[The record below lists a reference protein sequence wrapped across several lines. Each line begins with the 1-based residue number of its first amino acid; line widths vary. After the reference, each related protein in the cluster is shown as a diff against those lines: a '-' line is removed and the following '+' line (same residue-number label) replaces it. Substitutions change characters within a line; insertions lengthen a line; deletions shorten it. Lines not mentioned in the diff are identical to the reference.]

1 MNKIMWKIRGLFIKS
16 LAGKDMTIII
26 NANLDSKKGII
37 VGKYNVFKNINIE
50 GFDSSITVEINKTTI
65 DNKNIKANQQ

>member
-50 GFDSSITVEINKTTI
+50 GFDSAITVEINKTTI